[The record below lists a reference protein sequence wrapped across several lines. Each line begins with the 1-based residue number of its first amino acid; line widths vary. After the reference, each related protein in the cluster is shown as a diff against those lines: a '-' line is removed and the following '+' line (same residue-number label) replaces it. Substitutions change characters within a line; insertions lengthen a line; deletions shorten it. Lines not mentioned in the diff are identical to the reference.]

1 MIQWL
6 VIKEFFAKMRD
17 FIKKYWQFFA
27 GITVSVLGMIAFR
40 NRSDGLDVLANEK
53 ESNQR
58 EAEAIKKSEEILKNK
73 SKDALYLYEKTVR
86 EVEKKFKEDN
96 KALSEDTK
104 KKVRRIIEDTK
115 EDPTELTSRISKL
128 TGYEIYVEED

>member
-1 MIQWL
+1 MVQWL
-6 VIKEFFAKMRD
+6 IIKEFFSKMWD

-27 GITVSVLGMIAFR
+27 GLVVALLGMLAFR
-40 NRSDGLDVLANEK
+40 NQSDGLEVLENEK
-53 ESNQR
+53 ESNQK
-58 EAEAIKKSEEILKNK
+58 EIDAIKKSEEILKNK

-86 EVEKKFKEDN
+86 EVEKKFEEDSR
-96 KALSEDTK
+96 ALSEDTK
-104 KKVRRIIEDTK
+104 RKVRRIIEDTK

>member
-6 VIKEFFAKMRD
+6 IIKEFFSKLWG
-17 FIKKYWQFFA
+17 FVKKYWQFFA
-27 GITVSVLGMIAFR
+27 GFIAAILSMLAFR
-40 NRSDGLDVLANEK
+40 NRSDGLEVLENEK
-53 ESNQR
+53 ESNQK
-58 EAEAIKKSEEILKNK
+58 EIEAIKKSEEILKNK
-73 SKDALYLYEKTVR
+73 SKDALYLYEKTIR
-86 EVEKKFKEDN
+86 EVEKKFDEDS

-104 KKVRRIIEDTK
+104 RKVRRIIEDTK